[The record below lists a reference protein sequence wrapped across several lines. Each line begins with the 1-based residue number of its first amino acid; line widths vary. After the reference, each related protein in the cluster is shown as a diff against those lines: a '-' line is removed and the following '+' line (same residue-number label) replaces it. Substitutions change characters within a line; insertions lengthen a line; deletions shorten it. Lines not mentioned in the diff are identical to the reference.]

1 MKWAAS
7 KIIGAFFI
15 VIILIIA
22 SFAAVTVNKKR
33 NNKENPDKTPILQT
47 GVKCL
52 IKTFNF
58 SEPVINENDDLF
70 TIEIKETDFHS
81 MGDGRPVLPVN
92 LTTVVLPFGTKIV
105 EFEYEYTTPKI
116 ISLFRKISYAS
127 CSTLTKKDNNIYK
140 SNESYPS
147 EFVSYHTGGG
157 LLDNQHKTFLNIRVN
172 PVIYYPW
179 YDEIHFIDKVKIKV
193 FYIEPEEPI
202 LEKIDRY
209 DFLIISP
216 KKFTRNLQPLVAHK
230 ESKNI
235 KTKLTTVEEINKI
248 KDGRDTPEKIK
259 YYIKNSIEELG
270 IDSVLLVGGRD
281 GQFLRWNLPVRY
293 SHVIIREGTQEL
305 IEPEFISDLYYA
317 DIYDSEGNFSSWD
330 TNQNDIF
337 AEFNEETEDKMD
349 LYPDVKLGRLACRN
363 NLEVRTVV
371 DKIIN
376 YENGGKQDW
385 FDKMILISGD
395 HWNDKEHIIE
405 GELIMDAAAELMANF
420 TPVKIYASR
429 QKINFLTINQA
440 LNKGAGFAYFSG
452 HGSITLWGIRY
463 PPDASQWTG
472 FYKTRH
478 MNLLRNKYKLPVTV
492 VGGCNNGQF
501 DVSLI
506 KIIKDG
512 IKSNGLR
519 YLLFKFWFRII
530 ANGLITNCWA
540 WKLTSKRGGGS
551 IATIAN
557 TGLGTHAMDDSDY
570 NNINDYLE
578 AYDGW
583 LELKFFE
590 LYSQENIKN
599 LGQLHQEA
607 ITYYLNTFLGN
618 YDEMDTKMAQQWQL
632 FGDPTLMIGGY

>member
-1 MKWAAS
+1 MKEATS

-15 VIILIIA
+15 VIILLIA
-22 SFAAVTVNKKR
+22 SFAAVTVYKKR
-33 NNKENPDKTPILQT
+33 DKEEKPEETPILPT

-52 IKTFNF
+52 TKTFNF
-58 SEPVINENDDLF
+58 SEPEINENDGLY
-70 TIEIKETDFHS
+70 TIEIKEADFQS

-92 LTTVVLPFGTKIV
+92 LTTIVLPFGTEIL
-105 EFEYEYTTPKI
+105 ELEYEYSTPKN
-116 ISLFRKISYAS
+116 ISLSRKISYAS
-127 CSTLTKKDNNIYK
+127 CSTSTKEDDSIYK
-140 SNESYPS
+140 SSESYPS

-157 LLDNQHKTFLNIRVN
+157 LLKNEHKTFLNIRVN

-179 YDEIHFIDKVKIKV
+179 DDEIHFIDKVKVKV
-193 FYIEPEEPI
+193 LYKEPEEPL
-202 LEKIDRY
+202 LEDSNRY
-209 DFLIISP
+209 DLLIISP
-216 KKFTRNLQPLVAHK
+216 QKFTKDLQPLVNHK
-230 ESKNI
+230 EKQNV
-235 KTKLTTVEEINKI
+235 KTKLTTVEEIYKL
-248 KDGRDTPEKIK
+248 KKGRDKPEQIK
-259 YYIKNSIEELG
+259 YYIKKSIEELG

-281 GQFLRWNLPVRY
+281 GQWLRWNLPARY
-293 SHVIIREGTQEL
+293 SHVLIREGTQE
-305 IEPEFISDLYYA
+305 IPEPEFISDLYYA

-337 AEFNEETEDKMD
+337 AEYDGKTIDKMD

-363 NLEVRTVV
+363 IWEVKIVV

-376 YENGGKQDW
+376 YEKGGKQNW
-385 FDKMILISGD
+385 FEKIILISGD
-395 HWNDKEHIIE
+395 HWKDKGHATE
-405 GELIMDAAAELMANF
+405 GELIMDAAAELMSDF
-420 TPVKIYASR
+420 TPVKIYASK
-429 QKINFLTINQA
+429 QKINFFTINQA
-440 LNKGAGFAYFSG
+440 LNKGSGFAYFSG
-452 HGSITLWGIRY
+452 HGGTTLWGILY
-463 PPDASQWTG
+463 PPDATKWTG
-472 FYKTRH
+472 FYRNKH

-506 KIIKDG
+506 KSIKNG
-512 IKSNGLR
+512 IKNNGLR
-519 YLLFKFWFRII
+519 YLLFKFWINTL
-530 ANGLITNCWA
+530 ANGLVTSCWA

-570 NNINDYLE
+570 DNINDYLE

-590 LYSQENIKN
+590 LYSQENIEI

-607 ITYYLNTFLGN
+607 ITHYLNTFLGN

-632 FGDPTLMIGGY
+632 FGDPTLRIGGY